1 MQCRH
6 EEYSQFAPDL
16 TGRGTIGYFRG
27 FENRPIMM
35 KSASPKPPASF
46 EAALQELERLVQT
59 LESGGAPLEES
70 LTAYERGMV
79 LLKHCQETLAQAE
92 QKIRILD
99 GDKLN
104 DFSVSSESPAEGGA
118 D

>member
-1 MQCRH
+1 
-6 EEYSQFAPDL
+6 
-16 TGRGTIGYFRG
+16 
-27 FENRPIMM
+27 M

-59 LESGGAPLEES
+59 LESGGVPLEDS
-70 LTAYERGMV
+70 LKAYERGIA

-104 DFSVSSESPAEGGA
+104 GFSVPTEGSDAGGG

>member
-1 MQCRH
+1 MTEQG
-6 EEYSQFAPDL
+6 A
-16 TGRGTIGYFRG
+16 IGYFAG
-27 FENRPIMM
+27 FADLLQMM
-35 KSASPKPPASF
+35 KSAAPKPPASF

-59 LESGGAPLEES
+59 LESGGVPLEDALKS
-70 LTAYERGMV
+70 YERGML

-99 GDKLN
+99 GDRPN
-104 DFSVSSESPAEGGA
+104 DFAAPTDNSAEGGA

>member
-1 MQCRH
+1 
-6 EEYSQFAPDL
+6 
-16 TGRGTIGYFRG
+16 
-27 FENRPIMM
+27 M
-35 KSASPKPPASF
+35 KSAAPKPPASF

-59 LESGGAPLEES
+59 LESGGASLEDS
-70 LTAYERGMV
+70 LKAYERGTA

-104 DFSVSSESPAEGGA
+104 DFSADTGNSDEGGG

>member
-1 MQCRH
+1 LT
-6 EEYSQFAPDL
+6 EEGA
-16 TGRGTIGYFRG
+16 IGYFAG
-27 FENRPIMM
+27 LASSLQTM

-59 LESGGAPLEES
+59 LEGGGATLEDS
-70 LTAYERGMV
+70 LKAYERGTV

-104 DFSVSSESPAEGGA
+104 DFFVLAEVSDEGGA

>member
-1 MQCRH
+1 
-6 EEYSQFAPDL
+6 
-16 TGRGTIGYFRG
+16 
-27 FENRPIMM
+27 M
-35 KSASPKPPASF
+35 KSAAPKPPTSF
-46 EAALQELERLVQT
+46 EAALQELERLVHT
-59 LESGGAPLEES
+59 LESGGVPLEDS
-70 LTAYERGMV
+70 LKAYERGMV

-104 DFSVSSESPAEGGA
+104 DFAVPVEGSSEGGT

>member
-1 MQCRH
+1 MTEQG
-6 EEYSQFAPDL
+6 A
-16 TGRGTIGYFRG
+16 IGYFAG
-27 FENRPIMM
+27 FANPLPMM

-59 LESGGAPLEES
+59 LESGGVPLEDS
-70 LTAYERGMV
+70 LLAYERGMQ

-99 GDKLN
+99 GDKLK
-104 DFSVSSESPAEGGA
+104 DFSAPITGADESESA
-118 D
+118 

>member
-1 MQCRH
+1 
-6 EEYSQFAPDL
+6 
-16 TGRGTIGYFRG
+16 
-27 FENRPIMM
+27 M
-35 KSASPKPPASF
+35 KSAAPKPPASF

-59 LESGGAPLEES
+59 LESGGVPLEDS
-70 LTAYERGMV
+70 LKAYERGMV

-104 DFSVSSESPAEGGA
+104 DFAVPDEGSAEGGA

>member
-1 MQCRH
+1 MKYRH
-6 EEYSQFAPDL
+6 KKYTDDL
-16 TGRGTIGYFRG
+16 TERGAIGYFAG
-27 FENRPIMM
+27 FANLLQTM

-59 LESGGAPLEES
+59 LESGGIPLEDS
-70 LTAYERGMV
+70 LKSYERGMA

-99 GDKLN
+99 GGTLN
-104 DFSVSSESPAEGGA
+104 DFSVPAANAEEGGA

>member
-1 MQCRH
+1 
-6 EEYSQFAPDL
+6 
-16 TGRGTIGYFRG
+16 
-27 FENRPIMM
+27 M

-59 LESGGAPLEES
+59 LESGGASLEDS
-70 LTAYERGMV
+70 LKAYERGAV

-104 DFSVSSESPAEGGA
+104 DFAVPAEGSNEGGA

>member
-1 MQCRH
+1 
-6 EEYSQFAPDL
+6 
-16 TGRGTIGYFRG
+16 
-27 FENRPIMM
+27 M
-35 KSASPKPPASF
+35 KSTASKPPASF
-46 EAALQELERLVQT
+46 EAALQELERLVRT
-59 LESGGAPLEES
+59 LESGGASLEDS
-70 LTAYERGMV
+70 LKAYERGTV

-104 DFSVSSESPAEGGA
+104 DFAAPAEGSDEGGA

>member
-1 MQCRH
+1 
-6 EEYSQFAPDL
+6 
-16 TGRGTIGYFRG
+16 
-27 FENRPIMM
+27 M
-35 KSASPKPPASF
+35 KSAVSKPPASF

-59 LESGGAPLEES
+59 LESGGASLEDS
-70 LTAYERGMV
+70 LKAYERGTT

-99 GDKLN
+99 GNQLN
-104 DFSVSSESPAEGGA
+104 DFAVPDEGSAEGGT

>member
-1 MQCRH
+1 MT
-6 EEYSQFAPDL
+6 E
-16 TGRGTIGYFRG
+16 RGAIGYFAG
-27 FENRPIMM
+27 FANSLQMM
-35 KSASPKPPASF
+35 KSAAPKPPASF

-59 LESGGAPLEES
+59 LESGGVPLEDA
-70 LTAYERGMV
+70 LKAYERGMQ

-99 GDKLN
+99 GDTLN
-104 DFSVSSESPAEGGA
+104 DFSVSPERPDEGGA

>member
-59 LESGGAPLEES
+59 LESGGVPLEDS
-70 LTAYERGMV
+70 LKAYERGMM

-99 GDKLN
+99 GDKLS
-104 DFSVSSESPAEGGA
+104 DFSASPENSDEGGA

>member
-1 MQCRH
+1 
-6 EEYSQFAPDL
+6 
-16 TGRGTIGYFRG
+16 
-27 FENRPIMM
+27 MM
-35 KSASPKPPASF
+35 KSAASKTPASF

-59 LESGGAPLEES
+59 LESGGASLEDS
-70 LTAYERGMV
+70 LKAYERGTV
-79 LLKHCQETLAQAE
+79 LLRHCQETLAQAE

-104 DFSVSSESPAEGGA
+104 DFTVPVESSAEGGA